1 MKQCIRSLS
10 IIAIWGAFVCQAS
23 SGHDGSIR
31 LPSEDKSCVQFAR
44 DFFLKEMDGVVGEN
58 APEVIQRPKYVAV
71 LLKQI
76 RVQYPSGDD
85 VKCLSE
91 GLDSAIDLRRLK
103 SI

>member
-1 MKQCIRSLS
+1 MQFPYAS
-10 IIAIWGAFVCQAS
+10 IGLPALFATAALLGA
-23 SGHDGSIR
+23 DGSIR
-31 LPSEDKSCVQFAR
+31 MPSEDKSCVQFAR

-76 RVQYPSGDD
+76 RVQYPSDDD